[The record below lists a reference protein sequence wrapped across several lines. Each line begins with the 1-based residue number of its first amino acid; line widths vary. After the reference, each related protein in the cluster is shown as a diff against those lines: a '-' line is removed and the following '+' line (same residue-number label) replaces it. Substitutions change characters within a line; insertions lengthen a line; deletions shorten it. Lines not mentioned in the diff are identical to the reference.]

1 METSPS
7 TRLASTSASSRSCTA
22 VRPTFM
28 LPVQQPHKF
37 DLLINL
43 KTALALGGAVPGSL
57 LLRADDVVS

>member
-1 METSPS
+1 
-7 TRLASTSASSRSCTA
+7 
-22 VRPTFM
+22 M